1 MYLSLIILKTMK
13 YKKNIATGVL
23 AFSLLVSGTNVF
35 AATPQDLG
43 IKSTS
48 QAYQKTNK
56 TSKKT
61 LGKSKTVGIVGS
73 ISGLG
78 FTLEVKNLKNKTTS
92 SIDVNIDSGTTY
104 SKNGIVA
111 TAADLATGQK
121 VIVTGT
127 LDKTTNIITAK
138 TVKIAS

>member
-1 MYLSLIILKTMK
+1 MK
-13 YKKNIATGVL
+13 YKKHIATGVL
-23 AFSLLVSGTNVF
+23 AFSLLISGTNVF

-43 IKSTS
+43 IKNTN
-48 QAYQKTNK
+48 QVYQKTSK
-56 TSKKT
+56 TSKT
-61 LGKSKTVGIVGS
+61 ILGKSKTVGIVGS

-78 FTLEVKNLKNKTTS
+78 FTLEVKNLKTKIS
-92 SIDVNIDSGTTY
+92 SSMDVNTNSSTTY
-104 SKNGIVA
+104 SKNGISA
-111 TAADLATGQK
+111 TASSLATGQK